1 MTECDWRLILKDCRD
16 YSRIRCLL
24 AVYLLTPNETTGHRP
39 CSYELEVAS
48 KDIAEIMSIS
58 RPSVHVLLDALQKEG
73 LIFKEHYGRIVIT
86 PPGRKRA
93 VYLKK
98 HIQAMA
104 AAFEESL
111 GTTLLE
117 SAALALHCVDMMS
130 AERLMEIE
138 SADSVY
144 VREKGVISC

>member
-1 MTECDWRLILKDCRD
+1 M
-16 YSRIRCLL
+16 
-24 AVYLLTPNETTGHRP
+24 AVDPEGLPGLFKETMSPCSLPADAERNNRP

-98 HIQAMA
+98 HIQTMA

-111 GTTLLE
+111 GTSLLE
-117 SAALALHCVDMMS
+117 SAALALHCVEMMS